1 MSRNIGS
8 SLPPPEVLT
17 TPEPSFFETLFNM
30 TLDIDGKL
38 LGTHKAFKK
47 EHFEDDPCSRNSD
60 GCMLNF
66 TISKTW
72 KGQYTTDA
80 THLSLSRGE
89 NQTVV
94 VSIMSEYF
102 DDPAPPSKAGGKKR
116 VKRQSTTG
124 GPFLQLWNYETV
136 ELFFLNDADQYLE
149 VQLGPH
155 GHYQVI
161 LLVGRRKVL
170 R

>member
-1 MSRNIGS
+1 
-8 SLPPPEVLT
+8 
-17 TPEPSFFETLFNM
+17 
-30 TLDIDGKL
+30 
-38 LGTHKAFKK
+38 
-47 EHFEDDPCSRNSD
+47 
-60 GCMLNF
+60 
-66 TISKTW
+66 
-72 KGQYTTDA
+72 
-80 THLSLSRGE
+80 
-89 NQTVV
+89 
-94 VSIMSEYF
+94 MSEYF

-116 VKRQSTTG
+116 VKRQTTTG

-161 LLVGRRKVL
+161 LLAGRRKVL